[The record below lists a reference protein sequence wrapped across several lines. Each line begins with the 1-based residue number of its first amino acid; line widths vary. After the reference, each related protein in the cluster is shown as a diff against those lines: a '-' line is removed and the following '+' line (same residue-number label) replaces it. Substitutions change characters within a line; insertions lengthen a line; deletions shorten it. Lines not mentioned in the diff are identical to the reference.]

1 VGLLLFGGVVVS
13 LYMKDPQTVQ
23 EAIVVRA
30 YVVNFCMEHARYLSK
45 EEFDKRFPKL
55 AANPDWFYWPGE
67 YLKSGTFQY
76 PMALPVP
83 SAPGNSKLSEFI
95 PIIYSYAVRD
105 PNGRA
110 YNRTAHLPERRKMMQ
125 DWADYLDKLKAGI
138 NIGVGSEG

>member
-1 VGLLLFGGVVVS
+1 MKSDPVQSDKKIMMVAIVVGLLLFGGVVVS
-13 LYMKDPQTVQ
+13 LYMKDSQTVQ

-45 EEFDKRFPKL
+45 DEFDQRFPKL

-76 PMALPVP
+76 PMTLPVP

-95 PIIYSYAVRD
+95 PIIYSYAVSNPCQTFSRE
-105 PNGRA
+105 
-110 YNRTAHLPERRKMMQ
+110 L
-125 DWADYLDKLKAGI
+125 L
-138 NIGVGSEG
+138 